1 MKQISP
7 KNTAMSHSTDHQTFT
22 DTDDALHHDAD
33 GTSTQATGGFFRRE
47 YEAVAVE
54 AEPSGSSS
62 SSSSNSVP
70 PPVGSS
76 SQGPLPS
83 KGSKVVGA
91 GADGVFGHLG
101 VVSAA
106 FDDTEASSKSSAE
119 PPGYRDVFLDQVTIE
134 ENVDPGALPH
144 YLDAGVT
151 VGGVVCEDGDVLVD
165 GMPVGD
171 FFSFFANLF
180 ISMSFDFIGFLMTS
194 MLATSHAAK
203 CGAKSGLG
211 ITFMRYGMLVLEK
224 DAEVEDATAR
234 YNPQDYDRVER
245 IAKHNDMIAYIM
257 ILFGAFIMMRAN
269 ADYVKAQRVRN
280 VMLAAT
286 VSNA

>member
-1 MKQISP
+1 
-7 KNTAMSHSTDHQTFT
+7 MSHPSDHQNFT
-22 DTDDALHHDAD
+22 DTDDALHHDAED
-33 GTSTQATGGFFRRE
+33 ATTQADGGFFRRG

-54 AEPSGSSS
+54 AEEPSPSSS
-62 SSSSNSVP
+62 SSSSTPVP
-70 PPVGSS
+70 PPASSS
-76 SQGPLPS
+76 SQGPLPAKS
-83 KGSKVVGA
+83 AKIVGA

-106 FDDTEASSKSSAE
+106 FEDTEANTKPSAE
-119 PPGYRDVFLDQVTIE
+119 PPGYRDVFLDPVTIE
-134 ENVDPGALPH
+134 ENVDPGTLPH

-180 ISMSFDFIGFLMTS
+180 VSMSFDFIGFLMTS

-280 VMLAAT
+280 VMLTAAA
-286 VSNA
+286 SNA

>member
-1 MKQISP
+1 
-7 KNTAMSHSTDHQTFT
+7 MSHSTDHQTFT
-22 DTDDALHHDAD
+22 DTDDALHHDVE
-33 GTSTQATGGFFRRE
+33 GTTTQGASGFFRRG

-54 AEPSGSSS
+54 AEEPSASSS
-62 SSSSNSVP
+62 SSTSVP
-70 PPVGSS
+70 PPASSS
-76 SQGPLPS
+76 SQGPFPARNA
-83 KGSKVVGA
+83 KVVGA

-106 FDDTEASSKSSAE
+106 FEDVEATTKPSAE
-119 PPGYRDVFLDQVTIE
+119 PPGYRDVFFDQVTIE
-134 ENVDPGALPH
+134 ENVEPGALPH

-180 ISMSFDFIGFLMTS
+180 VSMSFDFIGFLMTS

-257 ILFGAFIMMRAN
+257 ILFGAFIMM
-269 ADYVKAQRVRN
+269 VRSISSLCREQTRI
-280 VMLAAT
+280 MLRL
-286 VSNA
+286 SGCEM